1 MIPKHEMSAKRPG
14 AIVLLALGWR
24 TFRETI
30 RWTQAAAP
38 EGGLTGISRHPC
50 GHERA
55 PFLKVLAVQLQR
67 PEPPIHDPVPS
78 VPPPIPSI
86 DEPPPVRIPP
96 DEEPPILPPDDDPGP
111 VKDPPQRKH

>member
-1 MIPKHEMSAKRPG
+1 MDGKHDESEAPKDVRYCRSRGSREFPVIG
-14 AIVLLALGWR
+14 AV
-24 TFRETI
+24 TI
-30 RWTQAAAP
+30 EP
-38 EGGLTGISRHPC
+38 S
-50 GHERA
+50 
-55 PFLKVLAVQLQR
+55 FSKVLAVKLQR